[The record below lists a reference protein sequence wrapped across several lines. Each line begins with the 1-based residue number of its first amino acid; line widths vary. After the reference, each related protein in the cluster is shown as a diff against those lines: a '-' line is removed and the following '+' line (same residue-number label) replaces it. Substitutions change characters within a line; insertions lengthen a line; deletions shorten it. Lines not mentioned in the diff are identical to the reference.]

1 MTPFVTLAETASAFD
16 ASAALTLLSSII
28 KWILDTI
35 KGEPVLAAAFVV
47 GVLVPAG
54 FAVVGRIKRTS
65 KQYQGGGYRFATA
78 LFY

>member
-16 ASAALTLLSSII
+16 VSAALTLLSSII

-54 FAVVGRIKRTS
+54 FSVVGRIKRTS
-65 KQYQGGGYRFATA
+65 K
-78 LFY
+78 

>member
-1 MTPFVTLAETASAFD
+1 MNLFAPLAETVSAFD
-16 ASAALTLLSSII
+16 ASAALSLLTSII

-54 FAVVGRIKRTS
+54 FAVVNRIKRTS
-65 KQYQGGGYRFATA
+65 K
-78 LFY
+78 